1 MQDHMRGRR
10 HARRLQYIR
19 NMPES
24 ERTPFME
31 RVASGE
37 TCCIRL
43 ATSGSSQGDMIP
55 CISDPMYSTTLAEN
69 PLQGTGM
76 YYTGGIAQVAPA
88 ATARAFR
95 CCVSGPSRCP
105 RPWTSASTW
114 SRCRCAPLTGML
126 AATFRLRREKT
137 GFL

>member
-1 MQDHMRGRR
+1 MTLLSRHARQGMKIRAKVLIIARGWWMIWNVCMQDHMRGRR

-43 ATSGSSQGDMIP
+43 ATNV
-55 CISDPMYSTTLAEN
+55 STQY
-69 PLQGTGM
+69 P
-76 YYTGGIAQVAPA
+76 I
-88 ATARAFR
+88 
-95 CCVSGPSRCP
+95 
-105 RPWTSASTW
+105 
-114 SRCRCAPLTGML
+114 
-126 AATFRLRREKT
+126 
-137 GFL
+137 